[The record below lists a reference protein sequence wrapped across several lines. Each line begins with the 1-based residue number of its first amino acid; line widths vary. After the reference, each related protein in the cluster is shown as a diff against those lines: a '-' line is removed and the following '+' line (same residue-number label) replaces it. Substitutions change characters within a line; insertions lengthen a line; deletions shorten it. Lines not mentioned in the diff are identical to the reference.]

1 MDAWNYLS
9 YRRDYPFRLKIYSAK
24 YDLFAREKYFHVKA
38 QCQVMDPAVGS
49 GVVITLPRIT
59 EDGIAIENQKR
70 NTIDDA
76 NINTDSY
83 KSERLPRSLMSLLRQ
98 DDINVDKSATE
109 HAGEGNGNHTE
120 KARIAQLQRSS
131 AIKIGSPGSGQEV
144 NTGPAKSMQEKQV
157 TQWRLTLHQIGM
169 LFQFCFTD
177 VSCHYVMFSMHR
189 LYLVI
194 VPIF

>member
-1 MDAWNYLS
+1 
-9 YRRDYPFRLKIYSAK
+9 
-24 YDLFAREKYFHVKA
+24 
-38 QCQVMDPAVGS
+38 MDPAVGS

-59 EDGIAIENQKR
+59 EDGIAIENQKH

-109 HAGEGNGNHTE
+109 QAGEGNGNHIE

-144 NTGPAKSMQEKQV
+144 NRGPAKSMQEKQV
-157 TQWRLTLHQIGM
+157 TQWRLTLHQIGILFNSVSWLYVVIM
-169 LFQFCFTD
+169 LC
-177 VSCHYVMFSMHR
+177 SAC
-189 LYLVI
+189 I
-194 VPIF
+194 ACI